1 MALKGGSAL
10 SISLLSISFMIAG
23 AFITLVP
30 GPVEASINDS
40 LAAGPPLYYDYRN
53 YAEVKAILEGTESDH
68 SEIAMVVDI
77 GDSWETME
85 GIADRDILAIKISD
99 NVAIDEDEPE
109 VLIMSLHHA
118 REWSTHE
125 TTLAIIENLT
135 DEYGSDTRISWLVD
149 NREIWIIPVVN
160 PDGLDYSLLND
171 DMWRKNRRNNLD
183 GTYGVD
189 LNRNYPGSE
198 NGDPLGAWG
207 GVGTSSDTSSDLYCG
222 EYAFSEPET
231 QAIRDLVLSH
241 DFQIAFDFH
250 SYGDDVA
257 WPWGYTLDPA
267 EDDDD
272 LERIGIELAALN
284 GYDAVQSSEIYPT
297 TGDSLDWLYGGADVY
312 SFLFEI
318 GHQFNPDLESD
329 VLGILSENVPP
340 ALLGIEI
347 AGDREERAFSIIHS
361 SLTDSVSDPYGFV
374 VTAEITADRGLGSD
388 AVELVYRVDGGA
400 WTGIPMA
407 SSDPTYRYLGNIP
420 SQTSGSEVEYYILA
434 SDLSGVELM
443 SPRYSPYD
451 VYSFSV
457 LPSSDPPVADAGTD
471 QMVSVG
477 AMVTFDASGT
487 ISDEPIAS
495 YTWTFTYNGS
505 EVVLTGESPTFR
517 FWSEGAYIVVLN
529 VTDESG
535 SYDLDSA
542 TITVSTEA
550 IPEFSTILVP
560 VLAIVALFVI
570 IRARRP

>member
-1 MALKGGSAL
+1 
-10 SISLLSISFMIAG
+10 MIAG
-23 AFITLVP
+23 AFIALVP
-30 GPVEASINDS
+30 EPVEASINDS
-40 LAAGPPLYYDYRN
+40 LVAGPPLYYDYRN
-53 YAEVKAILEGTESDH
+53 YTEVKAILEGTESDH

-85 GIADRDILAIKISD
+85 GIANRDILAIKISD
-99 NVAIDEDEPE
+99 NVAVDEDEPE
-109 VLIMSLHHA
+109 VLILSLHHA

-125 TTLAIIENLT
+125 TTLAVIENLT

-207 GVGTSSDTSSDLYCG
+207 GVGTSSDTSNDLYCG

-231 QAIRDLVLSH
+231 QAIRDLALSH

-312 SFLFEI
+312 PFLFEI

-340 ALLGIEI
+340 TLLGIEI
-347 AGDREERAFSIIHS
+347 AGDREERAFSIVHS

-400 WTGIPMA
+400 WTGIPMT
-407 SSDPTYRYLGNIP
+407 SSDPTYRYLGSIP

-434 SDLSGVELM
+434 SDLGGVELM

-471 QMVSVG
+471 QMISVG
-477 AMVTFDASGT
+477 AMVTFDASGST
-487 ISDEPIAS
+487 CDEPIAS

-505 EVVLTGESPTFR
+505 EVVLTGESPIFR

-535 SYDLDSA
+535 SYDLDSV

-560 VLAIVALFVI
+560 VLAIVVLFVI